1 MLPNLQIDLPENAF
15 LRPLKVADVTPG
27 YVDGLNDPVVH
38 RYLVGPRRERQT
50 DATVRQFVAANAA
63 DPAAILFGLYI
74 GAQLR
79 GTCRLH
85 DIDPGK
91 GCAHLGISLFDRSIW
106 GQGWGSRV
114 IRAVAEHAVAAY
126 GLSRIV
132 AGIEEDNQAS
142 RRSFTKAGFVSE
154 DTTFEAHGALA
165 RRWHYR
171 KMIAS

>member
-1 MLPNLQIDLPENAF
+1 MLPDLRIDLPPDAF
-15 LRPLKVADVTPG
+15 LRPLAIADVTTA

-50 DATVRQFVAANAA
+50 DDLVRQFVAANAA
-63 DPAAILFGLYI
+63 DPAAILFGLYV
-74 GAQLR
+74 GQQLR

-85 DIDPGK
+85 DIDPDK
-91 GCAHLGISLFDRSIW
+91 GSAHLGISLFDRSIW

-114 IRAVAEHAVAAY
+114 IRAVADHALAAY

-132 AGIEEDNQAS
+132 AGIEEENEAS
-142 RRSFTKAGFVSE
+142 RRSFTKAGFVGE
-154 DTTFEAHGALA
+154 DATFEAHGARA

-171 KMIAS
+171 KAMAP